1 MKRKI
6 LSLVMASVLA
16 MTLAACGGAPAP
28 AATSEPAAEAE
39 AETPA
44 EAEEAAPA
52 EAAAPVDAEL
62 AVGTYDPASAGDVT
76 VGFGWWGNQVRD
88 EVTKNATDYFSSVY
102 PNVTFNLNAQTWN
115 DYWAQMT
122 SFSSSDTLP
131 DLMQQDYAYFEQ
143 WVEAGDLLDL
153 TPYVESGA
161 LDLSGLPESIVDT
174 GRSASDGHIYAVC
187 AGMNAPALS
196 YNKTLTDEL
205 GIEVPDNMTWDDF
218 VEISKKIYE
227 ESGVGV
233 LFHNLNSE
241 NPITYYARGLGHDAL
256 FEAEGVTVTPEEMA
270 KYYQRLQDGVKDGW
284 LFSTEKCASV
294 DMATIP
300 QSPLVFG
307 SDPSV
312 RSWCAFNFS
321 NQYLAF
327 ANAAEADGIELG
339 ITSWPEDN
347 PTSANYLKPSQF
359 FSVTTD
365 TQNPDLA
372 VAILNYLINDVQA
385 NTLLRAERGVPANSD
400 VAAAIADAV
409 SETDAT
415 YPIIVNYLDFVGEN
429 SKTIFPPLPAYAGT
443 VNTDVIQH
451 LSEEALDPG
460 TSETAESLGAAFV
473 EEANSIAA
481 DY

>member
-1 MKRKI
+1 MKKKVI
-6 LSLVMASVLA
+6 AVVLASAMA
-16 MTLAACGGAPAP
+16 MTLAACGGSAPAP
-28 AATSEPAAEAE
+28 AAEEKAEEQVEAVAEQAQEQAAEVAE
-39 AETPA
+39 AV
-44 EAEEAAPA
+44 AAGP
-52 EAAAPVDAEL
+52 
-62 AVGTYDPASAGDVT
+62 YDPASAGEVK

-88 EVTKNATDYFSSVY
+88 EATIAALDHFTEMY
-102 PNVTFNLNAQTWN
+102 PNVTFNPNAQAWN

-161 LDLSGLPESIVDT
+161 LDLSKLPQSIIDT
-174 GRSASDGHIYAVC
+174 GVSASDGHIYAVC
-187 AGMNAPALS
+187 AGMNAPGLS

-205 GIEVPDNMTWDDF
+205 GIEVPDNMTWDQF
-218 VEISKKIYE
+218 VDISREIYE
-227 ESGVGV
+227 KSGVGV
-233 LFHNLNSE
+233 LWHNMNSE
-241 NPITYYARGLGHDAL
+241 NPITYFARGKGHEAL
-256 FEAEGVTVTPEEMA
+256 FEADGVTVTPEEMTE
-270 KYYQRLQDGVKDGW
+270 YYTRLKTGVEEGW

-327 ANAAEADGIELG
+327 SNAAEADGIELG

-347 PTSANYLKPSQF
+347 PTQANYLKPSQF
-359 FSVTTD
+359 FSITTD

-372 VAILNYLINDVQA
+372 VAVLNYLINDVEA
-385 NTLLRAERGVPANSD
+385 NTLLRAERGIPANTE
-400 VAAAIADAV
+400 VAAAIADEV
-409 SETDAT
+409 SKVDAS

-429 SKTIFPPLPAYAGT
+429 SAPIFPPLPGYAGT

-451 LSEEALDPG
+451 LTEEALDPAS
-460 TSETAESLGAAFV
+460 SETAEDLAAAFV
-473 EEANSIAA
+473 DEANQIASS
-481 DY
+481 Y

>member
-1 MKRKI
+1 MKKKVI
-6 LSLVMASVLA
+6 SVVLASAMA
-16 MTLAACGGAPAP
+16 MTLAACGGAA
-28 AATSEPAAEAE
+28 PAAEAP
-39 AETPA
+39 AA
-44 EAEEAAPA
+44 EAPAAEETTEEAAPA
-52 EAAAPVDAEL
+52 EEAPAAEEAAEAPA
-62 AVGTYDPASAGDVT
+62 AGPYDPASAGDVT
-76 VGFGWWGNQVRD
+76 IGFGWWGNQVRD
-88 EVTKNATDYFSSVY
+88 EVTKAATDHFTELY

-161 LDLSGLPESIVDT
+161 LDLSKLPESIVQT
-174 GRSASDGHIYAVC
+174 GVSASDGHIYAVC
-187 AGMNAPALS
+187 AGMNAPGLS

-205 GIEVPDNMTWDDF
+205 GIEVPDNMTWDQF
-218 VEISKKIYE
+218 VDISREIYE
-227 ESGVGV
+227 KSGVGV
-233 LFHNLNSE
+233 LWHNLNSE
-241 NPITYYARGLGHDAL
+241 NPITYFARGKGHEAL
-256 FEAEGVTVTPEEMA
+256 FTTEGVTVTPEEMTE
-270 KYYQRLQDGVKDGW
+270 YYTRLKTGVEEGW

-300 QSPLVFG
+300 QHPLVFG

-347 PTSANYLKPSQF
+347 PTQANYLKPSQF
-359 FSVTTD
+359 FSITTD
-365 TQNPDLA
+365 TKNPDLA
-372 VAILNYLINDVQA
+372 VAVLNYLINDVEA
-385 NTLLRAERGVPANSD
+385 NTLLRAERGIPANTE
-400 VAAAIADAV
+400 VAAAIAEEVSKVDA
-409 SETDAT
+409 S
-415 YPIIVNYLDFVGEN
+415 YPIIVDYLDFVGDN
-429 SKTIFPPLPAYAGT
+429 SSAIFPPLPGYAGT

-451 LSEEALDPG
+451 LTEEALDPAS
-460 TSETAESLGAAFV
+460 SETAEDLGAAFV
-473 EEANSIAA
+473 DEANQVASS
-481 DY
+481 Y